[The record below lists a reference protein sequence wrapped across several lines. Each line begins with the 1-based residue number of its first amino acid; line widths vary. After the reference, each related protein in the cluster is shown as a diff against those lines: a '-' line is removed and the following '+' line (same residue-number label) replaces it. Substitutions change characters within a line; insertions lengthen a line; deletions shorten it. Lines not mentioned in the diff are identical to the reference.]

1 MVSHQQLAAATRI
14 GMLTRERD
22 TASACV
28 QALHELRRALPLD
41 AATLLT
47 IDPITG
53 THLQVAGIGYP
64 AATSE
69 ALAAEFVSTPWYA
82 NVVRQ
87 PLPPSITEDA
97 EDAASGAQRF
107 RNGWFY
113 AERVRPAGFRD
124 ALTGALRHDGRL
136 VGLVNV
142 SVEGP
147 DTYDTEARR
156 LLASILPA
164 LGALADPTAHTG
176 DPHDLPADARA
187 NLVTADGVIDLPGHG
202 PAHVLDDDAFRHLVE
217 AFAASEGLR
226 LRLLWPVGQRWN
238 RVVLRRCTTGSP
250 LTRRAVLVSET
261 PARLPYGLSPR
272 ELEVLTRAARGQTNQ
287 AIAQALFLSPR
298 TVHSHVEHVLRKTGC
313 ASRAEAT
320 ALAVRDGVLRPRP
333 EDLEHFVERMA
344 EGQARPR

>member
-1 MVSHQQLAAATRI
+1 MVSHHQLAAATRI

-22 TASACV
+22 TASACT

-41 AATLLT
+41 AATMLA

-53 THLQVAGIGYP
+53 AHLQIAGIGYTP
-64 AATSE
+64 TTSE
-69 ALAAEFVSTPWYA
+69 SLAAEFVSTPWYA

-87 PLPPSITEDA
+87 TLPPSITEDA
-97 EDAASGAQRF
+97 EDAASVGQRF

-124 ALTGALRHDGRL
+124 ALTGALRHHGRL

-142 SVEGP
+142 SIEGSG
-147 DTYDTEARR
+147 TYDTEARH

-176 DPHDLPADARA
+176 DLPDLPAAAGA
-187 NLVTADGVIDLPGHG
+187 NLVTAEGVIDLPGRH
-202 PAHVLDDDAFRHLVE
+202 PAEVLADTEFRRLVS
-217 AFAASEGLR
+217 AFAESGGHR
-226 LRLLWPVGQRWN
+226 LRVLWPVGQGWN
-238 RVVLRRCTTGSP
+238 RVMLRRCTTGSP
-250 LTRRAVLVSET
+250 IARRAVLVSET
-261 PARLPYGLSPR
+261 PTQLPYGLSPR

-287 AIAQALFLSPR
+287 AVAQALFLSPR
-298 TVHSHVEHVLRKTGC
+298 TVHSHIEHLLRKTGC

-320 ALAVRDGVLRPRP
+320 ALAVRDGVLRPTP
-333 EDLEHFVERMA
+333 QDVEHFVERLPA
-344 EGQARPR
+344 D